1 MIMGTTRTWQLATIS
16 LRKYPAHVQSLTTFL
31 WSYNEYLLQLLQETL
46 LKEITICIRILWQY
60 YKNELKFLPL
70 CLFR

>member
-1 MIMGTTRTWQLATIS
+1 MGTTRTWQLVTIS
-16 LRKYPAHVQSLTTFL
+16 LRKYPAHVQSRTTFL
-31 WSYNEYLLQLLQETL
+31 WSYLLQLLQETL
-46 LKEITICIRILWQY
+46 LKETTICIRILWQY

>member
-16 LRKYPAHVQSLTTFL
+16 LRKYPAHVQSRTTFL
-31 WSYNEYLLQLLQETL
+31 WPYLLQLLQETL
-46 LKEITICIRILWQY
+46 LKETTICIRILWQY